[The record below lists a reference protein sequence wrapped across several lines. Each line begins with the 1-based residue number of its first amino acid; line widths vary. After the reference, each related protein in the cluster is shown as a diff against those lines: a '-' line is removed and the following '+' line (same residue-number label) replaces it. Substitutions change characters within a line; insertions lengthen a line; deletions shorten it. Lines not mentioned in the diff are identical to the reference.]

1 MGSAQSTNTLLI
13 IVLQVENR
21 AQLLN
26 ATFVLL
32 FAVTVIF
39 PVTKINASEKSERV
53 DLIVSVSNLI
63 VSPFLY
69 LSFVV

>member
-1 MGSAQSTNTLLI
+1 MCSAQSTNTLLI
-13 IVLQVENR
+13 IVLKVENR

-39 PVTKINASEKSERV
+39 PVTKINASEY
-53 DLIVSVSNLI
+53 LI
-63 VSPFLY
+63 
-69 LSFVV
+69 